1 MQPLTIKQWLDGH
14 VKIKPSDLSALAR
27 KLEQYRLGYVGS
39 NKETIAFYGSP
50 YIGLYNIWF
59 TTAYE
64 HKLVNAILK
73 LDKDKILHD
82 LKAVDHE
89 GRSKLVPAIYPERKV
104 SGEWF
109 NILLLYLAHLL
120 VDVKHPTRAGMSAA
134 LIPLQLY
141 AYRTLAA
148 VHSNSFRYLGSEAVA
163 KAVYNQLSN
172 KFILKQLK
180 SWDKYIEYRAVAT
193 LNLAHEK
200 NALKLED
207 DEQALLLLIVTSNAI
222 RSTFKIMY
230 QLYLDIK
237 ESGEGELGDTFVK
250 DGEDSTFIKEVINTE
265 SITQTLILRVA
276 DSSIIDV
283 KTIRHVASVIPRV
296 IYGDILQLLKEM
308 STGYI
313 KNKKLSD
320 LFVSSLVAFCAD
332 RMQSTSIKDYTSKV
346 DLITKLYNSVSSSKI
361 DLAVLDTVRTSANQL
376 VSKYLPFKSEFYQTR
391 LRIALVFYFI
401 IMFVSLLN

>member
-1 MQPLTIKQWLDGH
+1 MQPLTIKQWMESHLK
-14 VKIKPSDLSALAR
+14 VKPTELTALAR

-39 NKETIAFYGSP
+39 NKETISFYGSP
-50 YIGLYNIWF
+50 YIGLHNIWF

-64 HKLVNAILK
+64 NKLALAILK
-73 LDKDKILHD
+73 LDKDKMLQE
-82 LKAVDHE
+82 LKAVDSE
-89 GRSKLVPAIYPERKV
+89 GSSKLVPAIYPERKV

-120 VDVKHPTRAGMSAA
+120 VDVKHPTRHNMSAA
-134 LIPLQLY
+134 LIPFQIY

-163 KAVYNQLSN
+163 KAVYSQLSN

-200 NALKLED
+200 NTLQLHD
-207 DEQALLLLIVTSNAI
+207 DEQAVLLLIVTSNAI

-230 QLYLDIK
+230 QMYLDVK
-237 ESGEGELGDTFVK
+237 DAGEGELGDTFVK
-250 DGEDSTFIKEVINTE
+250 DGEEATFVKEVVNTE
-265 SITQTLILRVA
+265 SISQTLTLRVA

-283 KTIRHVASVIPRV
+283 KTIQHVATVIPRV
-296 IYGDILQLLKEM
+296 IYGDILHLLKEM
-308 STGYI
+308 SSGYL

-320 LFVSSLVAFCAD
+320 LFVTSVISFCAD
-332 RMQSTSIKDYTSKV
+332 RMQSTSIGDYTSKV
-346 DLITKLYNSVSSSKI
+346 DLITKLYNSVSSSKTESE
-361 DLAVLDTVRTSANQL
+361 VLNTVRSASTQL
-376 VSKYLPFKSEFYQTR
+376 VNIHLPHKSESYQVR

-401 IMFVSLLN
+401 IMFVSLLK